1 MTLLLDASAISARR
15 QVAAEALAPLAES
28 LIGDLE
34 WAMSLPLVIPPKARL
49 TRRGGRCQVDA
60 SLLVFDPSA
69 PAEHRCPICE
79 RSYQGREHDQWWA
92 MGQQLWLAERTV
104 HAATLHALC
113 SMPHAAAWA
122 ADVLLQL
129 SDAYLRYPNRD
140 NVLGP
145 SRPFFSTYLESLWL
159 LHVCIATDLLESS
172 GQGGAWSSRVRDR
185 LVEPSAALIS
195 SYDEGASNRQ
205 VWSSSALVAANALLG
220 RQGSA
225 MRRAEGQFGTLY
237 HVEHG
242 FLRDGTWY
250 EGENY
255 HQFAQRGLWYGV
267 TLYEA
272 LGGELGAELEQRWHL
287 ATMAPFATA
296 LPDLTLPA
304 RKDSQWRTSL
314 RQWRF
319 AEQAELGLVRW
330 PDDAELAALLH
341 QLYSVELEHRNTGRA
356 TSTGEAERN
365 SPASGLS
372 RADLGWKSLLFA
384 LAELPEGTDRSE
396 SRVLSRSVLQ
406 RDQGYAV
413 IRRGGG
419 RVYAALDYGSGGGG
433 HGHPDHLNLV
443 LQQGE
448 VRWFDDPGTGSYT
461 DPSLRWYRSSMAH
474 HVPIVNGR
482 TQRQVAARLLAYHDG
497 AEVSLVAARADDL
510 APGIRVRRALCV
522 MPDYLIDDLEW
533 SGEDAEF
540 LDLPVHLPLEVEGA
554 REWSDFAPQPAGQPD
569 PGYSW
574 LQGARYVRPGAE
586 VCRVRARKGAAC
598 LDGWLL
604 AGSDALLW
612 HAEAPSAPGEAERTR
627 NITVV
632 RVPRPAGRVTT
643 VWSWDGSISG
653 VQVFRPHG
661 SVALGLEVRTC
672 HGSTHEHL
680 IERHGWT
687 VSVSEGPVSA
697 VRIPIDDPDD
707 GEQGKRRGEEN
718 AMSGRTRGE
727 GRTGRSAWAATG
739 PAPTAYRVPRLPV
752 DSWSFSGRSLST
764 AAAAFD
770 LGEAHWR
777 GTEQSW
783 EEAGSPSARV
793 RIAALAE
800 SLALE
805 VDMRK
810 ITPFFAAARADN
822 PLDNEH
828 PDINSD
834 GVQLHIARG
843 GRLEDPLVWL
853 LVPEPGVSSVRI
865 SPRTAGA
872 SEVDIVVRWWE
883 TSTGWAL
890 RADVPLREVA
900 FGLPEV
906 VLLDVLINE
915 ISAERER
922 RRGQL
927 VLSGARG
934 ENAWLRGDRQ
944 DVQRF
949 LKLEIHG

>member
-15 QVAAEALAPLAES
+15 QVATGPLAPLAES

-34 WAMSLPLVIPPKARL
+34 RAMSLPLVIPPKARL

-60 SLLVFDPSA
+60 SLLAFDPSA
-69 PAEHRCPICE
+69 PHEHRCPSC
-79 RSYQGREHDQWWA
+79 GRYYRGEEHDQWWA

-104 HAATLHALC
+104 HAATLHALRG
-113 SMPHAAAWA
+113 MPHAAAWA
-122 ADVLLQL
+122 ADALLQL
-129 SDAYLRYPNRD
+129 SEAYLRYPNRD

-159 LHVCIATDLLESS
+159 LHICIATDILESA
-172 GQGGAWSSRVRDR
+172 GQGGAWSSSVRDL

-195 SYDEGASNRQ
+195 SFNEGSSNRQ
-205 VWSSSALVAANALLG
+205 VWNSSALVAANALLG

-225 MRRAEGQFGTLY
+225 MRWAEGKFGTL
-237 HVEHG
+237 HHLEHG

-255 HQFAQRGLWYGV
+255 HQFAQRGLWYGF
-267 TLYEA
+267 TLYES
-272 LGGELGAELEQRWHL
+272 LGGELGLELDERWHL
-287 ATMAPFATA
+287 ATMAPFASA

-319 AEQAELGLVRW
+319 AEQAELGLARW
-330 PDDAELAALLH
+330 PDDAAIAAVLH
-341 QLYSVELEHRNTGRA
+341 ELYSKELEHGNTGRA
-356 TSTGEAERN
+356 ISTGEAERN
-365 SPASGLS
+365 SPASGLA

-384 LAELPEGTDRSE
+384 LAELPADHGRSE
-396 SRVLSRSVLQ
+396 AGILSRSVLQ

-413 IRRGGG
+413 IRRSGG

-443 LQQGE
+443 LQQGA

-461 DPSLRWYRSSMAH
+461 DPSLHWYRSSMAH
-474 HVPIVNGR
+474 HVPIVNGQ
-482 TQRQVAARLLAYHDG
+482 TQRHVAAKLLAYHDG
-497 AEVSLVAARADDL
+497 AEVSLVAARADGI
-510 APGIRVRRALCV
+510 APGVRVRRVLCV
-522 MPDYLIDDLEW
+522 MPGYLIDDVEW
-533 SGEDAEF
+533 SGEDAKF
-540 LDLPVHLPLEVEGA
+540 LDLPVHLSLEVESV
-554 REWSDFAPQPAGQPD
+554 REWSDLAPEPAGQSD

-574 LQGARYVRPGAE
+574 LEGAQSARPGAS
-586 VCRVRARKGAAC
+586 VCRVRARKGEAW

-604 AGSDALLW
+604 AGTDAILW
-612 HAEAPSAPGEAERTR
+612 HAKAPSAPGEVERTR

-632 RVPRPAGRVTT
+632 RVPHAAGRITT
-643 VWSWDGSISG
+643 VWSWDGSVADVELLRSRGSG
-653 VQVFRPHG
+653 TY
-661 SVALGLEVRTC
+661 GLRVGTS

-680 IERHGWT
+680 IERDGWT
-687 VSVSEGPVSA
+687 VSVPEGPVSA
-697 VRIPIDDPDD
+697 VSIPMDDPDHS
-707 GEQGKRRGEEN
+707 EQVRQSCEDDT
-718 AMSGRTRGE
+718 MSGRAGGE
-727 GRTGRSAWAATG
+727 ERTGQSEWAATE
-739 PAPTAYRVPRLPV
+739 PAPVVYRIPRLPV

-800 SLALE
+800 SFALE

-810 ITPFFAAARADN
+810 ITPVFADAREEN

-828 PDINSD
+828 PDVNSD

-843 GRLEDPLVWL
+843 GRADDLLVWL
-853 LVPEPGVSSVRI
+853 LVPEPGGSSVRI
-865 SPRTAGA
+865 SPRTSGAGA
-872 SEVDIVVRWWE
+872 VDIVVRWWE

-900 FGLPEV
+900 FGSPEV